1 LPVAP
6 ALAAIIMAGSGF
18 RLRVASK
25 DVQRG
30 VHGKA
35 ARALVLRMALK
46 EASPVAAWP
55 DSAISPGD
63 SDRTLNLKRASRAN
77 LKCARAHVP

>member
-1 LPVAP
+1 MFACWTNAQPRQANWFKLPVAT

-18 RLRVASK
+18 RLGVASK

-46 EASPVAAWP
+46 EASPRAVAAWP
-55 DSAISPGD
+55 VLFPQGT
-63 SDRTLNLKRASRAN
+63 RTGL
-77 LKCARAHVP
+77 